1 MEGSRPC
8 EPRTRPAAAYSQR
21 PSVLVLVIARCAKR
35 AVAIQPCNGLTAEEL
50 DCLYVLY
57 VCHDEKGRRGTHPRL
72 GCQARWKALGWEQS
86 ARAPEHAGRVPLRQ
100 DRQTDGL
107 QGEKLG
113 TKQWVAVLCLA
124 KLEPLTES

>member
-1 MEGSRPC
+1 MSARMRKEAKPWAGSENGPK
-8 EPRTRPAAAYSQR
+8 EFVGGTR
-21 PSVLVLVIARCAKR
+21 
-35 AVAIQPCNGLTAEEL
+35 
-50 DCLYVLY
+50 
-57 VCHDEKGRRGTHPRL
+57 PRL
-72 GCQARWKALGWEQS
+72 GCQGRGKALGWGQP
-86 ARAPEHAGRVPLRQ
+86 ARAQEHAGRVPLRQ